1 MVKTMKKIIGFYK
14 ILFCFHGVCSAQQ
27 VVSSG
32 GYEVKS
38 GITVD
43 WMLGGSLSEITVNDP
58 ASLLKAMEEEQAG
71 TEVRFKVYPI
81 PATDFINIESGIAD
95 TSKLAIELFNDAGI
109 KILTRKLNNLPLLQ
123 INISDIPAGIYIL
136 KVSMISSEQPF
147 WVKKILKN

>member
-1 MVKTMKKIIGFYK
+1 MKKIIGFYI
-14 ILFCFHGVCSAQQ
+14 ILFCLDVTSSAQQ

-58 ASLLKAMEEEQAG
+58 ASLLKAMEAEQAG

-81 PATDFINIESGIAD
+81 PATGFINIESGIAD
-95 TSKLAIELFNDAGI
+95 TSKLAVELFNDAGI
-109 KILTRKLNNLPLLQ
+109 KILSRKLTNQPLLQ
-123 INISDIPAGIYIL
+123 INISDIPAGIYLL
-136 KVSMISSEQPF
+136 KVTMISQEQPF